1 MVSESPV
8 ATGALVALG
17 MCALV
22 ALSYR
27 LLQNPQERSKYIAPL
42 ATTVGWTALAL
53 LWFLD
58 AIERTPSWVA
68 PVLLVAAGGSF
79 ILGSWLLLRRDSSQ

>member
-17 MCALV
+17 VCSLV
-22 ALSYR
+22 VISYR
-27 LLQNPQERSKYIAPL
+27 IAQNPERRSKDVPTLVIA
-42 ATTVGWTALAL
+42 VGWTALAL

-58 AIERTPSWVA
+58 AIERTRSWVA
-68 PVLLVAAGGSF
+68 LVLLLVAGGSF
-79 ILGSWLLLRRDSSQ
+79 VTGVWLTFRRDS